1 MGCPEATV
9 PDQSTKRLYMK
20 RHWIFFLAAFC
31 LSLVQ
36 PIFAQTS
43 IATSALPRLVRF
55 GGAVSEGPQR
65 QSAAWR
71 A

>member
-1 MGCPEATV
+1 
-9 PDQSTKRLYMK
+9 MK